1 MESVAVPNK
10 VGMPQLLVTFTNLSS
25 LRRDSLTLRFMP
37 LLVVGLTLRLC
48 INGSELMPIVREW
61 LLLVLVSL
69 TNTKTLLMVS
79 TSILSILAYLT
90 IRLAVMALP
99 PQAMTETITL
109 L

>member
-1 MESVAVPNK
+1 VSVEVPNK
-10 VGMPQLLVTFTNLSS
+10 LGMPRLLVTSTNLSS

-48 INGSELMPIVREW
+48 INGSELMPTVREW
-61 LLLVLVSL
+61 LPLVLVSS
-69 TNTKTLLMVS
+69 TNTKTLSMVS